1 MKSDRSVYSRPDSK
15 RANRKRDQAR
25 KTARKVK
32 HATQGRTR

>member
-1 MKSDRSVYSRPDSK
+1 MKSDRNPYARPDSK
-15 RANRKRDQAR
+15 RANRKRDQQR